1 MGPVDDDDGRI
12 RDLERGF
19 RRDGLPNLIVDLSAS
34 EDIFTRAIP
43 FLSLVFVLEIV
54 NALDLHAGWANL
66 LFVLGG
72 IGIMIGGFGLL
83 NLARGRPFLSIPRRV
98 GLPELAAFVLLPA
111 LLPVVFSQQYLFG
124 MNTALANL
132 ALIGLAYLTI
142 GFGFLS
148 IVRWAALRLFVQLRV
163 STAVLVRAVPLLLFF
178 SLVIFFTIETWEIFT
193 ATGGATYWTAMAIFL
208 LLGMGFLSVRLPS
221 VVLEVQ
227 GESRVGDVPL
237 RRRERLNLAA
247 VALISEALQ
256 VAFVSAAIW
265 VFYVLLG
272 TLIVPASLRAQWL
285 GHPATVLWE
294 IAWFGERV
302 QVTSELLHVST
313 GVAAFAG
320 LYYAV
325 TILVDSAYR
334 DQFVDALGEQLR
346 STFERRAEYL
356 RLVRRRGVTVEA
368 GSDAASTGQGM
379 T

>member
-1 MGPVDDDDGRI
+1 MDSEERRI
-12 RDLERGF
+12 RELERGF

-54 NALDLHAGWANL
+54 NALDLNAGWTNL

-83 NLARGRPFLSIPRRV
+83 NVARGRPFLSIPSRV
-98 GLPELAAFVLLPA
+98 GLPELGAFVLLPA
-111 LLPVVFSQQYLFG
+111 LLPIVFSRQYLFG
-124 MNTALANL
+124 LNTALANL
-132 ALIGLAYLTI
+132 ALLGLAYLTI

-148 IVRWAALRLFVQLRV
+148 IVRWAGTRLFAQMKAATV
-163 STAVLVRAVPLLLFF
+163 VLVRALPLLLFF
-178 SLVIFFTIETWEIFT
+178 SLVIFFTIEIWEVFT
-193 ATGGATYWTAMAIFL
+193 ATENATYWTAMVIFV
-208 LLGMGFLSVRLPS
+208 LLGMGFLSVRLPG
-221 VVLEVQ
+221 VVREVQ
-227 GESRVGDVPL
+227 GETRVGDVPL

-247 VALISEALQ
+247 VALISESLQ

-272 TLIVPASLRAQWL
+272 TLIVPASLRAEWL

-302 QVTSELLHVST
+302 QVTSELLRVST

-334 DQFVDALGEQLR
+334 DQFVDALGRQLR
-346 STFERRAEYL
+346 STFERRAEYHEL
-356 RLVRRRGVTVEA
+356 LRRRGVVVE
-368 GSDAASTGQGM
+368 GDGQGPRPNSG
-379 T
+379 